1 MTPAQ
6 YEAAFILDRLFHRDY
21 RGWRNSI
28 AIAHTL
34 GMPPL
39 DYVARRIACLRG
51 RP

>member
-6 YEAAFILDRLFHRDY
+6 YEAAFLLKRQLTRDI
-21 RGWRNSI
+21 RGWQNSI
-28 AIAHTL
+28 RIARSL

-39 DYVARRIACLRG
+39 DYVARRIACHRV